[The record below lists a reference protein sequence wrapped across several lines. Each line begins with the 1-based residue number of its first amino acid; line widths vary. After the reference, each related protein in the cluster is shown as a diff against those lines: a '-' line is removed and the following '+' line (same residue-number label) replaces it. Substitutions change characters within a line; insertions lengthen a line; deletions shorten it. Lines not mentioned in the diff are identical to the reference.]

1 MLTPETIQ
9 PAQLRE
15 LRSQAYEVGDR
26 EMVAIC
32 CHALRGVLA
41 AIETCCAAINFGADY
56 PLRPTPACPLDF
68 AAELKF
74 GNG

>member
-15 LRSQAYEVGDR
+15 LRSQAHEVGER

-56 PLRPTPACPLDF
+56 P
-68 AAELKF
+68 EEF